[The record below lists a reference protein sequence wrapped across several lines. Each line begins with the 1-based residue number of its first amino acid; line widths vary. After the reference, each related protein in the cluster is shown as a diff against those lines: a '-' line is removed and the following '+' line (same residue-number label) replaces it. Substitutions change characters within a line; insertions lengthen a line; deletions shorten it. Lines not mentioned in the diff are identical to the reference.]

1 MSLLSQSEEAEP
13 ERFDGLSLL
22 YWTIMGPYGINRA
35 VQRIVFSDCENG
47 LGIKVIGGFKEQT
60 GEEYGIYVKRILQ
73 SGIAASDG
81 RLQPGDLILEV
92 NGEDLAGVTNER
104 AVDILRTASAS
115 SHMSLLIARDDES
128 RREFTELMEKYG
140 SQSNT
145 GSARSSPTPHIIGR
159 CPESPT
165 SSSSGSLSPKD
176 VGPSAQAA
184 TSAGSHG
191 AVQLITVPRGLGLGL
206 NISGGTNKPDGPMV
220 HVQEVVPGGECH
232 KDGRLRAGDQLVS
245 VNKESLVGV
254 THDKA
259 RSILTRLKLR
269 SEDVV
274 EIAFIRRSSQS
285 ESAGVQ
291 PNPPP
296 VSPSSSTAPK
306 PTGFSFLLP
315 PPSHRHGPATPV
327 QSLTDDTASLQSTQG
342 KSAGKKRDRSPAGS
356 PTQSLPDPS
365 SAVGTSLAWP
375 QPSVPRGRSLS
386 LNPSFRLKVEKLEMA
401 LGYLGIDPT
410 QQQQQTLRRQL
421 QVDSKG
427 TVAYGDFVQA
437 ARDLFRLQLDDTAS
451 ESVEWSVASVSE
463 TARATQIPSSTSVD
477 AEDLERVAQERD
489 EALKELKKVK
499 EVKSAV
505 EEGRCLRSRV
515 HLAEAAQRQAQ
526 GMEMDYEE
534 VIRLL
539 EAEITELKAQ
549 LADQHGQTKDDTQD
563 LRKRIAVLDCQLRK
577 SESARKGFEV
587 STQKLLQFVEMV
599 HELLSESP
607 AAPTSVCGIGS
618 RRFSG
623 PPTAQNVL
631 SRFGH
636 GGPGTLTSLSAD
648 AKELAKSV
656 RSIVET
662 DCLPYGWEEAYTA
675 DGIKYFI
682 NPVAYGLGSVSCGHA
697 ILAPEAWHLLWAAP
711 STSSDCPRDPDH
723 VLDPPR
729 GQCPALCR
737 EEHRCCSKGPP
748 RVPELTEAQNVQQRP
763 WREH

>member
-1 MSLLSQSEEAEP
+1 MKLCCRPAAGPARWAGRYTAFSLPAAEGERGARSPQPPISMSLLSQSEEAEP

-60 GEEYGIYVKRILQ
+60 GEAYGIYVKRILQ

-128 RREFTELMEKYG
+128 RREFTGLMEKYG

-176 VGPSAQAA
+176 AGPSAPTAP
-184 TSAGSHG
+184 SAGSHG
-191 AVQLITVPRGLGLGL
+191 AVQLISVPRGLGLGL

-254 THDKA
+254 THDEA

-269 SEDVV
+269 AEDMV
-274 EIAFIRRSSQS
+274 EIAFMRRSSQS
-285 ESAGVQ
+285 ENAVVLS
-291 PNPPP
+291 NPPP

-306 PTGFSFLLP
+306 PPGFSFLLP
-315 PPSHRHGPATPV
+315 PPSHQHGPTTPV
-327 QSLTDDTASLQSTQG
+327 QSLTDDTASLQFTQG
-342 KSAGKKRDRSPAGS
+342 KSAGKKDRSPAGS
-356 PTQSLPDPS
+356 PTRNLPDPS
-365 SAVGTSLAWP
+365 SAVSVSPAWP

-401 LGYLGIDPT
+401 LGYLGIEPT
-410 QQQQQTLRRQL
+410 QQQQQALRRQL

-427 TVAYGDFVQA
+427 TVAYGDFVQT

-451 ESVEWSVASVSE
+451 ESVEWSVASLSE
-463 TARATQIPSSTSVD
+463 TARATQVPLSTSVD
-477 AEDLERVAQERD
+477 AEDLERITQERD

-499 EVKSAV
+499 EELAQSETNRKQLSEDLQKARQEVRSAV

-549 LADQHGQTKDDTQD
+549 LADQHGQTKGDTQD

-587 STQKLLQFVEMV
+587 STEKLLQFVEMV
-599 HELLSESP
+599 HELLLESP
-607 AAPTSVCGIGS
+607 AAPTNVCGTGI

-623 PPTAQNVL
+623 PPTPQNVL
-631 SRFGH
+631 SRYGH
-636 GGPGTLTSLSAD
+636 GGPGTLSSLSAD

-662 DCLPYGWEEAYTA
+662 DFSARALMY
-675 DGIKYFI
+675 
-682 NPVAYGLGSVSCGHA
+682 
-697 ILAPEAWHLLWAAP
+697 PEIGCFL
-711 STSSDCPRDPDH
+711 R
-723 VLDPPR
+723 
-729 GQCPALCR
+729 
-737 EEHRCCSKGPP
+737 
-748 RVPELTEAQNVQQRP
+748 
-763 WREH
+763 